1 VPVRLSVPSAV
12 PVTVEWTTVY
22 RSEWGEPGALPGV
35 DYEVAGGQVT
45 FAPGE
50 TERTV
55 PVTVVGD
62 GVDETDELLVVSFH
76 HPTNALMGGFWGLG
90 FGGITDDDPSPTVLP
105 GEVTVLEGD
114 VGTHVM
120 AVPVTLSGPSARTV
134 TVAWTTVYRSEWG
147 EPGALPGVDY
157 EVAGGQVTFAPGETE
172 QTVPVTVVGD
182 GVDEIDELLVVSFHH
197 PTNALMGGFWGLGFG
212 GITDDD

>member
-1 VPVRLSVPSAV
+1 
-12 PVTVEWTTVY
+12 
-22 RSEWGEPGALPGV
+22 
-35 DYEVAGGQVT
+35 
-45 FAPGE
+45 
-50 TERTV
+50 
-55 PVTVVGD
+55 
-62 GVDETDELLVVSFH
+62 
-76 HPTNALMGGFWGLG
+76 
-90 FGGITDDDPSPTVLP
+90 
-105 GEVTVLEGD
+105 VTVLEGD